1 MIIDAT
7 NAIIGRLASVVA
19 KHALQGETVD
29 IINVEL
35 AVITGNRKFITDKY
49 AHRMSRGMPKTGP
62 FFFKKEDRFV
72 RRVIRGM
79 LPYTQPKGKTAY
91 GKVKCHIGVPTPFK
105 DKKAESIT
113 TADVTQTQNLKYMT
127 VKELCMLLGRE
138 Q

>member
-1 MIIDAT
+1 MIIDAK

-19 KHALQGETVD
+19 KRALQGETVD
-29 IINVEL
+29 IINADL
-35 AVITGNRKFITDKY
+35 AVITGNRKFIIDKY
-49 AHRMSRGMPKTGP
+49 THRMSRGMPKTGP

-91 GKVKCHIGVPTPFK
+91 GNVKCHIGVPLEFK
-105 DKKAESIT
+105 DKKAEAIAS
-113 TADVTQTQNLKYMT
+113 ADVTKTQNLKYIT